1 MGSRPDRLMMGF
13 VAGDFR
19 NTVAP
24 ELLNIGR
31 FVTVL

>member
-1 MGSRPDRLMMGF
+1 MMDFGSTFG
-13 VAGDFR
+13 AGVFA
-19 NTVAP
+19 NAVAP

>member
-1 MGSRPDRLMMGF
+1 MDWPCR
-13 VAGDFR
+13 AGDFG
-19 NTVAP
+19 NTFANTFAP

>member
-1 MGSRPDRLMMGF
+1 VTGAF
-13 VAGDFR
+13 AGDFL
-19 NTVAP
+19 NNAAP